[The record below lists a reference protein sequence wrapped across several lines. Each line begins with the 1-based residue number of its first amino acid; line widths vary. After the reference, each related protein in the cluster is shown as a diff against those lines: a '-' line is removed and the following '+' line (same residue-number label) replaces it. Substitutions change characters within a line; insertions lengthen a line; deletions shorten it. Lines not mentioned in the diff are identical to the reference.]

1 MSRHLELV
9 ERAAVLLLGWATMSG
24 ELRIEKDGTI
34 ARLVF
39 DHEKRRNAITVDMW
53 EAIPGAVQTVQEDPG
68 VRVVIMR
75 GAGSEAFV
83 SGADISEFEKTRTG
97 NAGRDYDALTARA
110 FAALQGLEK
119 PLIASIH
126 GFCIGG
132 GAAIALTA
140 DLRYAADDARFA
152 VPPARLGLGYHTAGI
167 RALIRIVGF
176 SETADLLFTAR
187 RVGANE
193 ARHIGLVNEVFAK
206 DALDENV
213 DQLAHMIA
221 NNAPLTIRSAKI
233 SLQEL
238 AKLEAERDAAR
249 IKESIEQCYQSEDFK
264 EGVRAFLEKRKPR
277 FTGE

>member
-1 MSRHLELV
+1 MSRHLQPV
-9 ERAAVLLLGWATMSG
+9 ERAAVLLLRWATMSG
-24 ELRIEKDGTI
+24 ELSIEKDGSI

-39 DHEKRRNAITVDMW
+39 DHEERRNAITVDMW
-53 EAIPGAVQTVQEDPG
+53 DAIPGAVQTLQEDPE
-68 VRVVIMR
+68 VRVIIMR

-110 FAALQGLEK
+110 FAALRGLEK

-187 RVGANE
+187 RVGATE

-206 DALDENV
+206 DALDGNV
-213 DQLAHMIA
+213 DQLAQMIA

-238 AKLEAERDAAR
+238 AKLEADRDTAR
-249 IKESIEQCYQSEDFK
+249 IKESIEQCYQSDDFK
-264 EGVRAFLEKRKPR
+264 EGVRAFLEKRKPE
-277 FTGE
+277 FTGK

>member
-1 MSRHLELV
+1 
-9 ERAAVLLLGWATMSG
+9 MSG
-24 ELRIEKDGTI
+24 ELRIERDGPI
-34 ARLVF
+34 ARMVF

-53 EAIPGAVQTVQEDPG
+53 DSIPDAVKRLQEDSE
-68 VRVVIMR
+68 VRVVVMR

-119 PLIASIH
+119 PLIASIQ

-132 GAAIALTA
+132 G
-140 DLRYAADDARFA
+140 A

-167 RALIRIVGF
+167 RTLIRIVGF

-187 RVGANE
+187 RVGAAE
-193 ARHIGLVNEVFAK
+193 ARHIGLVNEVFSK
-206 DALDENV
+206 DELDEKV
-213 DQLAHMIA
+213 DLLARLIA

-238 AKLEAERDAAR
+238 AKLEAERDTER
-249 IKESIEQCYQSEDFK
+249 IKESIEHCYQSDDFK
-264 EGVRAFLEKRKPR
+264 EGVRAFLEKRKPE
-277 FTGE
+277 FKGN

>member
-1 MSRHLELV
+1 
-9 ERAAVLLLGWATMSG
+9 MSG
-24 ELRIEKDGTI
+24 QVRIERKGPI
-34 ARLVF
+34 AGMVF
-39 DHEKRRNAITVDMW
+39 DHQERRNAITVDMW
-53 EAIPGAVQTVQEDPG
+53 SAIPGAVQTLQEDSE

-110 FAALQGLEK
+110 FAALQALEK

-140 DLRYAADDARFA
+140 DLRYAADDAQFA

-167 RALIRIVGF
+167 RTLIRIVGF

-187 RVGANE
+187 RVGADE

-206 DALDENV
+206 DSLDASV
-213 DQLAHMIA
+213 DELAQMIA
-221 NNAPLTIRSAKI
+221 NNAPLTIQSAKI

-249 IKESIEQCYQSEDFK
+249 INDSIERCYQSEDFR
-264 EGVRAFLEKRKPR
+264 EGVRAFLAKRKPEFR
-277 FTGE
+277 GK

>member
-1 MSRHLELV
+1 MSRHLEPV

-24 ELRIEKDGTI
+24 ELRIEKDGPI

-53 EAIPGAVQTVQEDPG
+53 DAIPGAVQTVQEDPA

-221 NNAPLTIRSAKI
+221 NNAPLTIRSVKI

-264 EGVRAFLEKRKPR
+264 EGVRAFLKKRKPE
-277 FTGE
+277 FTGK

>member
-1 MSRHLELV
+1 
-9 ERAAVLLLGWATMSG
+9 MSG
-24 ELRIEKDGTI
+24 EVRIERDGPI

-53 EAIPGAVQTVQEDPG
+53 EAIPAAVRTVQEDPS

-83 SGADISEFEKTRTG
+83 SGADISEFAQTRTG
-97 NAGRDYDALTARA
+97 NAGREYDTMTARA
-110 FAALQGLEK
+110 FAALQGLDK

-167 RALIRIVGF
+167 RALIRTVGF

-187 RVGANE
+187 RVPADE

-206 DALDENV
+206 DVLDENV
-213 DQLAHMIA
+213 DQLAHIIA
-221 NNAPLTIRSAKI
+221 DNAPLTIRSAKI

-238 AKLEAERDAAR
+238 AKLEAERDTAR
-249 IKESIEQCYQSEDFK
+249 IKASIEQCYQSEDFE

-277 FTGE
+277 FTGR

>member
-1 MSRHLELV
+1 
-9 ERAAVLLLGWATMSG
+9 MSG
-24 ELRIEKDGTI
+24 QVRIERKGPI
-34 ARLVF
+34 AWMVF
-39 DHEKRRNAITVDMW
+39 DHQERRNAITVDMW
-53 EAIPGAVQTVQEDPG
+53 SEIPSAVQTLQEDSE

-75 GAGSEAFV
+75 GAGSDAFV

-110 FAALQGLEK
+110 FAALQALEK

-167 RALIRIVGF
+167 RTLIRIVGF
-176 SETADLLFTAR
+176 SETADLLFTGR
-187 RVGANE
+187 RVGAEE

-206 DALDENV
+206 DSLDASV
-213 DQLAHMIA
+213 DELAQIIA
-221 NNAPLTIRSAKI
+221 KNAPLTIRSAKI

-238 AKLEAERDAAR
+238 AKLEAERDTAR
-249 IKESIEQCYQSEDFK
+249 INDSIERCYQSDDFR
-264 EGVRAFLEKRKPR
+264 EGVSAFLEKRKPKFR
-277 FTGE
+277 GK

>member
-1 MSRHLELV
+1 
-9 ERAAVLLLGWATMSG
+9 MSG
-24 ELRIEKDGTI
+24 EVRIERDGPI
-34 ARLVF
+34 ARMVF
-39 DHEKRRNAITVDMW
+39 DHQERRNAITVDMW
-53 EAIPGAVQTVQEDPG
+53 DAIPNVVQTLQEDSE

-75 GAGSEAFV
+75 GGGSEAFV

-140 DLRYAADDARFA
+140 DLRYAADDARFS

-167 RALIRIVGF
+167 QTLIRIVGF
-176 SETADLLFTAR
+176 SETADLLFTGR
-187 RVGANE
+187 RVDAHE
-193 ARHIGLVNEVFAK
+193 ARHIGLANEVFAK
-206 DALDENV
+206 DSLDASV
-213 DQLAHMIA
+213 DELAQMIS

-238 AKLEAERDAAR
+238 AKLEAERDTLR
-249 IKESIEQCYQSEDFK
+249 INDSIERCYQSEDFK
-264 EGVRAFLEKRKPR
+264 EGVRAFLEKRKPKFR
-277 FTGE
+277 GK

>member
-1 MSRHLELV
+1 
-9 ERAAVLLLGWATMSG
+9 MSG
-24 ELRIEKDGTI
+24 ELRIEKDGSI

-53 EAIPGAVQTVQEDPG
+53 EAIPSAVRAVRDDSE
-68 VRVVIMR
+68 VRVVLMR

-83 SGADISEFEKTRTG
+83 SGADISEFEKLRTG
-97 NAGRDYDALTARA
+97 ASGREYDAMTARA
-110 FAALQGLEK
+110 FAALQDLDK
-119 PLIASIH
+119 PLLASIH

-140 DLRYAADDARFA
+140 DLRYAADDALFA

-167 RALIRIVGF
+167 RALIRTVGF

-187 RVGANE
+187 RVPADE

-206 DALDENV
+206 SVLDEQV
-213 DQLAHMIA
+213 DTIA
-221 NNAPLTIRSAKI
+221 RRIAENAPLTIRSAKI

-238 AKLEAERDAAR
+238 AKLETERDNYR
-249 IKESIEQCYQSEDFK
+249 IAESIEHCYQSEDFK
-264 EGVRAFLEKRKPR
+264 EGVRAFLEKRRPR
-277 FTGE
+277 FTGR

>member
-1 MSRHLELV
+1 
-9 ERAAVLLLGWATMSG
+9 MSG
-24 ELRIEKDGTI
+24 ELRIEKDGSI

-53 EAIPGAVQTVQEDPG
+53 EAIPGAVRALRDDSE
-68 VRVVIMR
+68 VRVVLMR

-83 SGADISEFEKTRTG
+83 SGADISEFEKLRTG
-97 NAGRDYDALTARA
+97 ASGREYDAMTARA
-110 FAALQGLEK
+110 FAALQDLDK
-119 PLIASIH
+119 PLLASIH

-140 DLRYAADDARFA
+140 DLRYAADDALFA

-167 RALIRIVGF
+167 RALIRTVGF

-187 RVGANE
+187 RVPANE

-206 DALDENV
+206 SVLDEQV
-213 DQLAHMIA
+213 DTIA
-221 NNAPLTIRSAKI
+221 RRIAENAPLTIRSAKI

-238 AKLEAERDAAR
+238 AKLETERDNHR
-249 IKESIEQCYQSEDFK
+249 IAESIEHCYQSEDFK
-264 EGVRAFLEKRKPR
+264 EGVRAFLEKRRPR
-277 FTGE
+277 FTGR

>member
-1 MSRHLELV
+1 M
-9 ERAAVLLLGWATMSG
+9 TG
-24 ELRIEKDGTI
+24 ELRIEKDGPI

-53 EAIPGAVQTVQEDPG
+53 DAIPQAVQTVQEDPE

-119 PLIASIH
+119 PLLASIH

-140 DLRYAADDARFA
+140 DLRYAADDALFA

-167 RALIRIVGF
+167 RTLIRIVGF

-187 RVGANE
+187 RVPADE

-206 DALDENV
+206 DALDEKV
-213 DQLAHMIA
+213 EQLAHMIA
-221 NNAPLTIRSAKI
+221 RNAPLTIRSAKI

-238 AKLEAERDAAR
+238 AKLEAERDTGR
-249 IKESIEQCYQSEDFK
+249 IADSIERCYQSEDFK
-264 EGVRAFLEKRKPR
+264 EGVRAFLEKRKPE
-277 FTGE
+277 FQGE

>member
-1 MSRHLELV
+1 
-9 ERAAVLLLGWATMSG
+9 
-24 ELRIEKDGTI
+24 
-34 ARLVF
+34 
-39 DHEKRRNAITVDMW
+39 
-53 EAIPGAVQTVQEDPG
+53 
-68 VRVVIMR
+68 MR

-83 SGADISEFEKTRTG
+83 SGADISEFEQTRTG
-97 NAGRDYDALTARA
+97 NAGREYDAMTTRA
-110 FAALQGLEK
+110 FAALRGLEK
-119 PLIASIH
+119 PLVASIH

-167 RALIRIVGF
+167 RALIRTVGF
-176 SETADLLFTAR
+176 SETADLLFTGR
-187 RVGANE
+187 RVPADE

-206 DALDENV
+206 DVLDENV

-221 NNAPLTIRSAKI
+221 DNAPLTIRSVKI

-238 AKLEAERDAAR
+238 AKLETERDTAR
-249 IKESIEQCYQSEDFK
+249 IKESIERCYQSEDFK